1 MSSDDPK
8 QPEKLGAFEKWRRTA
23 MLVTGL
29 GVTDDERL
37 DYLVEQ
43 TRLAC
48 EKKKLQFM
56 QRSASCNFS
65 IGVLTSTTVQVP
77 A

>member
-1 MSSDDPK
+1 
-8 QPEKLGAFEKWRRTA
+8 

-43 TRLAC
+43 TRLSC

-56 QRSASCNFS
+56 QRSASWNFS